1 MPTGITPMSI
11 TRPSMLIPAS
21 KPITAATLPDY
32 SRQQLLKE
40 IGPQGQELLARSRV
54 LIVGAGGLGSPVL
67 QYLAGAGVGTLGLID
82 ADSLE
87 ASNLHR
93 QPIYALADVGGQK
106 VELARAA
113 VQALNPTVRVE
124 TFATRFNAANAC
136 ALVADYDVTV
146 DCTDNFR
153 AKYLI
158 NDAAVLMRRP
168 AVFASVYQYEGQ
180 LQVYKPQHDHACLRC
195 IWPDALADGIVGNCA
210 EAGVLGPVP
219 GAIGSL
225 QALLTLKILL
235 KMAGQLAGELLLLDF
250 ADFTNTKIKAVRRT
264 ECRAPACAHIRALA
278 GDEADMI
285 EVSLESLA
293 EAGKRG
299 ITVID
304 IRSAEEFAAHPTAAR
319 HLPMADVLANPQLLP
334 RDTAV
339 VLMCASGKRSTAA
352 ARELRKLGF
361 DVRSLAG
368 GLKKLEH

>member
-1 MPTGITPMSI
+1 MSI
-11 TRPSMLIPAS
+11 TRPSTLTRAS
-21 KPITAATLPDY
+21 KAGATATRPDY

-82 ADSLE
+82 ADTLD

-93 QPIYALADVGGQK
+93 QPIYALADVGKQK

-113 VQALNPTVRVE
+113 VLALNPTVRVE
-124 TFATRFNAANAC
+124 TFAVRFAADNAR

-158 NDAAVLMRRP
+158 NDAAVLARRP

-195 IWPDALADGIVGNCA
+195 IWPDAIADGIIGNCA
-210 EAGVLGPVP
+210 EAGVLGPIP
-219 GAIGSL
+219 GAVGSL

-235 KMAGQLAGELLLLDF
+235 KLAGQLAGELLLLDF
-250 ADFTNTKIKAVRRT
+250 ANFSNTKIKAVRRT
-264 ECRAPACAHIRALA
+264 ECRAPACAHIQALA
-278 GDEADMI
+278 GDETDII
-285 EVSLESLA
+285 EVSLRSLA
-293 EAGKRG
+293 EAGKQG
-299 ITVID
+299 LTVID
-304 IRSAEEFAAHPTAAR
+304 IRTAEEFAAHPTAAR
-319 HLPMADVLANPQLLP
+319 HLPMADLLANPQLLR
-334 RDTAV
+334 RDTPV
-339 VLMCASGKRSTAA
+339 VLMCASGRRSAAA
-352 ARELRKLGF
+352 ARELRKRGV
-361 DVRSLAG
+361 DARSLAG
-368 GLKKLEH
+368 GLSKLEH